1 MKIITAPNLIAQLSK
16 TQSRCLLI
24 GATPVGRVVY
34 KALSERTAANP
45 IVCWT
50 DKKYNFFTLCGLPI
64 SLPEKIKSIE
74 VDTVII
80 AGNVSKPYALQL
92 MKEFHL
98 DHVPCYLLSG
108 GEEQLEDF
116 DYPNLH
122 YTDETMDESSLHLVH
137 PVQLINEGRLD
148 IVIRYLACQEILA
161 NAPAEGVRLYEML
174 ILSMNDGEEYVRPF
188 TTCAYFSTYESKK
201 GFDAFYRSFRKLIAS
216 MSEKGFLKE
225 HFIPVSENWGVI
237 NGAHRLA
244 CALVLNKKV
253 YVKRYI
259 GFGEPF
265 LTFDVDALKRIGY
278 TEEQIAVVLD
288 AYNSLKKHGG
298 ETK

>member
-1 MKIITAPNLIAQLSK
+1 MKTITAPNLIAQLSR

-34 KALSERTAANP
+34 KALSARAAANP

-50 DKKYNFFTLCGLPI
+50 DKKYHFFTLCGLPI
-64 SLPEKIKSIE
+64 SLPEEIKNIE
-74 VDTVII
+74 VDMVII
-80 AGNVSKPYALQL
+80 AGNVNKPYALQIINVFQL
-92 MKEFHL
+92 NTL
-98 DHVPCYLLSG
+98 PCYLLSG

-116 DYPNLH
+116 EYPNPH
-122 YTDETMDESSLHLVH
+122 YTDEPVDEVRLHLVH
-137 PVQLINEGRLD
+137 PVQFITEGRLD
-148 IVIRYLACQEILA
+148 LVIRYLACQEILD

-174 ILSMNDGEEYVRPF
+174 TMSMNNGEEYVRPF
-188 TTCAYFSTYESKK
+188 TTCAYFSAYESKK
-201 GFDAFYRSFRKLIAS
+201 GFDAFYRSFRDLIAS

-225 HFIPVSENWGVI
+225 HFIPVSEKWGVI

-244 CALVLNKKV
+244 CALALNKKV

-265 LTFDVDALKRIGY
+265 LTFDIAALKRIGC
-278 TEEQIAVVLD
+278 TEEQIALVLD
-288 AYNSLKKHGG
+288 AYNNLKKYRG
-298 ETK
+298 ESK